1 MSALR
6 GFLAVL
12 LACAGLGLAPGAGAE
27 DATARIERYLAASGS
42 LKAEFEQLQFA
53 ADGREQRRATGLFYL
68 RRPDRFRWE
77 YLEPE
82 PQLIVCDGRDIYV
95 YEQDL
100 EQVTIRTLAAATGA
114 SPAMILA
121 RSNEVG
127 ELFTV
132 EAAGTKDGLE
142 WFRLTP
148 RAKDPEFRG
157 LEIGFEAGE
166 LSTMKFV
173 DRLQQTTVVRFAAL
187 DRRAKLADVLFRFT
201 PPKGVDV
208 VGRPS
213 ASR

>member
-1 MSALR
+1 MRRLA
-6 GFLAVL
+6 AVL
-12 LACAGLGLAPGAGAE
+12 LACACLAAVPGARAE
-27 DATARIERYLAASGS
+27 DATTRLERYLAGSGS
-42 LKAEFEQLQFA
+42 LKAEFEQLQLG
-53 ADGREQRRATGLFYL
+53 ADGREQRRSSGLFYL

-77 YLEPE
+77 YLDPE

-100 EQVTIRTLAAATGA
+100 EQVTIRSLATATGA

-132 EAAGTKDGLE
+132 EAAGTRDGLE
-142 WFRLTP
+142 WFRLAP

-157 LEIGFEAGE
+157 LEIGFAAGE
-166 LSTMKFV
+166 ISTMKFV
-173 DRLQQTTVVRFAAL
+173 DRLQQTTIVRFAAL

-213 ASR
+213 GAR